1 MGKTIAEALKEA
13 GFKAKVSR
21 KKGWPRKVGAG
32 RGGSIAVVID
42 TNRAFAPGTGFAFSF
57 VVKKGGKKS

>member
-21 KKGWPRKVGAG
+21 KKGWPRKVG
-32 RGGSIAVVID
+32 GGSIAVVID